1 MWTGNRFFVCMLI
14 WCRISLRIQWANF
27 YSDRTTFSPSNRH
40 FTKNS
45 QNDEICSLFNP
56 SLRKTL
62 AIPNMKSMFPIQVGS
77 KQLHYRSNFQSV
89 TTRGAGALIWK
100 KAPKSDEKVR
110 FSLRNRS
117 SWKFFLKLSTYLVQN
132 FIAHLMIQKSSSSNF
147 IFIP

>member
-1 MWTGNRFFVCMLI
+1 MIAFIRITNGDFSDEYRMSPICFKTAVQIKITCKIINSHHMRCPRGHFSFIFWLLVDLNKNCMWTGNRFFVCMLI

-77 KQLHYRSNFQSV
+77 KQLHYRSNF
-89 TTRGAGALIWK
+89 
-100 KAPKSDEKVR
+100 
-110 FSLRNRS
+110 
-117 SWKFFLKLSTYLVQN
+117 
-132 FIAHLMIQKSSSSNF
+132 
-147 IFIP
+147 